1 MHIVHIK
8 EEYNSSDQAE
18 KDPSG
23 IAVLGFMFQVILL
36 VYLAMSDIRTTVD

>member
-8 EEYNSSDQAE
+8 EEYNSVSEAV

-23 IAVLGFMFQVILL
+23 IAVLGFLFEVILFVFL
-36 VYLAMSDIRTTVD
+36 LSKTAEKS